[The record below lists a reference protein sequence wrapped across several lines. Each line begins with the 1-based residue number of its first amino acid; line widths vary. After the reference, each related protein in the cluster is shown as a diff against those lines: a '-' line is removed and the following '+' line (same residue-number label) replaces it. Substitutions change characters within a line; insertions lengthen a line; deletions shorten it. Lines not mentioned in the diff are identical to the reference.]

1 LVDSVQRDPVTSVAI
16 VLLAGYCAAQ
26 PGVTRWLAFGSAL
39 YLLYVAF
46 IGGDFMSGRFH
57 GAPLLLLGTSA
68 LSALELR
75 QTAEPAHPD
84 RNKPQTARD
93 QAQRRLLAAAVAALV
108 LYALVWP
115 ASPLRATASYGAGWS
130 LERTFSAAG
139 VGDERAYYYPT
150 TGLLPVAIAHD
161 ELVERAL
168 PIPPD
173 HKAVQGTAFARS
185 VEQAA
190 FNEAVGF
197 FGFYADR
204 KPVIDILG
212 LADPLLARIPFRS
225 SAAFRPGHYER
236 MLPAGYL
243 QSRRTD
249 GNLLQDADLREAYAQ
264 LRLITGGALWD
275 AERWRAI
282 WRLNTGYYRAAF
294 TRAAVDLAS
303 VP

>member
-1 LVDSVQRDPVTSVAI
+1 
-16 VLLAGYCAAQ
+16 
-26 PGVTRWLAFGSAL
+26 
-39 YLLYVAF
+39 
-46 IGGDFMSGRFH
+46 M
-57 GAPLLLLGTSA
+57 
-68 LSALELR
+68 
-75 QTAEPAHPD
+75 
-84 RNKPQTARD
+84 
-93 QAQRRLLAAAVAALV
+93 
-108 LYALVWP
+108 
-115 ASPLRATASYGAGWS
+115 
-130 LERTFSAAG
+130 
-139 VGDERAYYYPT
+139 GDERAYYYPT
-150 TGLLPVAIAHD
+150 TGLLPVAILHN

-173 HKAVQGTAFARS
+173 HKAVEGLTFARS
-185 VEQAA
+185 AEQAA

-212 LADPLLARIPFRS
+212 LTDPLLARIPFQS
-225 SAAFRPGHYER
+225 STAFRPGHYER

-249 GNLLQDADLREAYAQ
+249 ENLLQDTELREAYAQ

-275 AERWRAI
+275 LARWRAI